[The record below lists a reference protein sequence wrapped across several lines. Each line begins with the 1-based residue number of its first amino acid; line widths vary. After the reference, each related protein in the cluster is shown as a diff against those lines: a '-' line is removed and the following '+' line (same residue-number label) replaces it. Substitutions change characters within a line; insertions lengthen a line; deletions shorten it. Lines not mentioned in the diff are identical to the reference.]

1 MPSTNYL
8 EIVQVSSLLTLIRR
22 NPSSHGGQILSV
34 PLFNSSS
41 PIDRGT
47 YSKQYSDF
55 YLYYFRKQKDRIY
68 FIFPSAVLLQLDLSL
83 IYFHINIYCFNTK
96 LFILVIP
103 KTHDTLAFTGLTRE
117 SPCVCLCSSSL
128 DV

>member
-1 MPSTNYL
+1 MNVHNLEFNCRKKFSKSKENSNSKNYKHK
-8 EIVQVSSLLTLIRR
+8 EFTSLRIQ
-22 NPSSHGGQILSV
+22 SQI
-34 PLFNSSS
+34 
-41 PIDRGT
+41 
-47 YSKQYSDF
+47 
-55 YLYYFRKQKDRIY
+55 DRIY
-68 FIFPSAVLLQLDLSL
+68 FMFPSAVLLQLDLSL
-83 IYFHINIYCFNTK
+83 IYFHINIYCFNKK